1 MRAVTLTTPNG
12 YTLPQLYIC
21 LTRYRFAA
29 SSSLIAG
36 SIYYPHVFLQDTRI
50 AFANCNLHEISTINF
65 GLTCSVDEAREKNI
79 VCSLYTMQDSYYMEF
94 LNILRRV
101 TVIFRKIDLLYE
113 K

>member
-65 GLTCSVDEAREKNI
+65 GLTCSVDETREKN
-79 VCSLYTMQDSYYMEF
+79 SLFFVHDARF
-94 LNILRRV
+94 
-101 TVIFRKIDLLYE
+101 LLYGVL
-113 K
+113 KYPSTSNDYF